1 MLTYSLKLSFL
12 LLLLSISKKAIC
24 NNYDTTIN
32 CLIFFND
39 KILYPQDC
47 KNFLAISK
55 NSLSKSDTIS
65 LTFNIGTLSLKK
77 DDLLLLKQ
85 NNNADISFEYFYD
98 LKETGQKRKKLSLL
112 KCFIIFE
119 NHKYIIV
126 RIFDMELKKNKR
138 KYFKTKEGSLIFSYE
153 TPGASQILLTH

>member
-1 MLTYSLKLSFL
+1 MLPYTFKLSFL
-12 LLLLSISKKAIC
+12 FLLLTFSKKAIC
-24 NNYDTTIN
+24 NNSDTTIN

-47 KNFLAISK
+47 MNFLAISK
-55 NSLSKSDTIS
+55 NSLSQSDTIS
-65 LTFNIGTLSLKK
+65 LTYNIGTLSLKK
-77 DDLLLLKQ
+77 NDFLLLRQ

-98 LKETGQKRKKLSLL
+98 LKETGQKRKKLNLL

-126 RIFDMELKKNKR
+126 RIFDMELRKNKR
-138 KYFKTKEGSLIFSYE
+138 KYFKPKEGSLVFSYE
-153 TPGASQILLTH
+153 TPGASQMLLTR